1 MVTKKIK
8 HIKVKRPL
16 LRGATIAASTS
27 KPTSPIDLGDVER
40 LALTVR
46 AKYNASASSGITC
59 YLYTTPNDKDWD
71 TDELTSFEPSFA
83 AGSVYQKT
91 AYIDPDAQELRCKI
105 TNKDG
110 TYSVSEV
117 DVTAILTMEELED
130 G

>member
-1 MVTKKIK
+1 MGITKIK
-8 HIKVKRPL
+8 RRKTKWNL
-16 LRGATIAASTS
+16 LKGRTIAASRS
-27 KPTSPIDLGDVER
+27 ILSSPVDLEDVER

-46 AKYNASASSGITC
+46 CKYHDSAASGITC

-110 TYSVSEV
+110 TYAVSAV
-117 DVTAILTMEELED
+117 DVTATLTKEEEEST
-130 G
+130 

>member
-1 MVTKKIK
+1 MKMTKIK
-8 HIKVKRPL
+8 KVKTKWHL
-16 LRGATIAASTS
+16 LQGRTIGASGSILS
-27 KPTSPIDLGDVER
+27 SPVDLADVER
-40 LALTVR
+40 LALTVSC
-46 AKYNASASSGITC
+46 KYNDSAASGITC

-83 AGSVYQKT
+83 AGSAYQKT

-117 DVTAILTMEELED
+117 DVTATLTMGELEE
-130 G
+130 